1 MIKSMTGFGYN
12 EFAGNDIEFFINIKS
27 VNSRFL
33 DIKINL
39 PQELMHFEEKIMS
52 LINQYLNRGKVE
64 VAMWT
69 ENLKNLKRSKIEV
82 NMPLLKEYLS
92 IMEQIKT
99 KFNLESNVSF
109 NDILK
114 INGILKISNQTQY
127 IEYNKNIEKGII
139 KAIQNLNRM
148 REREG
153 KILYKNFIFIL
164 KKTLNDLKKIKN
176 KLPGIL
182 KKYEERMRR
191 KVNDLIDSRKYD
203 ENRILMEV
211 ALLAD
216 KMDINEEIERIKS
229 HIIQM
234 DDYLKS
240 DNPCG
245 RQMEFLLQEMLREI
259 NTVGSKVCDIDVTRN
274 VITVKDCIEKLKE
287 QVRNIV

>member
-1 MIKSMTGFGYN
+1 MTGFGYN